1 MGNVTP
7 LFRCGRCG
15 GAADL
20 VHLELDGEPVATAR
34 ACAACVQHASDFL
47 AEERMLFDAIVAA
60 GVDEACAN
68 VMMMA
73 RHRHMREV
81 AKR

>member
-1 MGNVTP
+1 VSDIIP

-15 GAADL
+15 AAGDP
-20 VHLELDGEPVATAR
+20 VSIELDGEQVATAR
-34 ACAACVQHASDFL
+34 ACEACVQRGVEFL
-47 AEERMLFDAIVAA
+47 AGERVLFDVIIAA

-73 RHRHMREV
+73 RHRHMRETEAV
-81 AKR
+81 